1 MSDHFLIVEEDGDET
16 AWYIE
21 HPAVCPTRV
30 VWAGDGEWCPDIMG
44 HDCAYDYEV
53 ENAGVDAIEDG
64 DIPTEIGRY
73 PIEHWHEEHRGF
85 DWVEHSTGIRILDDA
100 EITRRRGRPQGM
112 GS

>member
-16 AWYIE
+16 ARYIE
-21 HPAVCPTRV
+21 HPAVSPTRV

-100 EITRRRGRPQGM
+100 EITRRRALEET
-112 GS
+112 